1 MRWII
6 DPVHSSVE
14 FAILHMAVAK
24 TRGRFKQLRGEIE
37 TSDEAE
43 VGTPAPVSRA
53 GGLQAVNLVIEAE
66 SVDTGDFR
74 RDAHLT
80 SPDFLDVARYPTLMF
95 QSTRVDTLGDG
106 RYLVRGDLTIRDRT
120 RPIALEVV
128 TTTPVEDA
136 GGGRRAGARAE
147 TQISRTEWGIDWNYP
162 LPSGGLLVG
171 DTVWFTIE
179 VEAVASAPIRAT

>member
-6 DPVHSSVE
+6 DSVHSSVE
-14 FAILHMAVAK
+14 FAILHMAIAK
-24 TRGRFKQLRGEIE
+24 TRGRFKQLQGEIE
-37 TSDEAE
+37 TDDD
-43 VGTPAPVSRA
+43 
-53 GGLQAVNLVIEAE
+53 GGLQAVNLVIEVE
-66 SVDTGDFR
+66 SIDTGDFR

-80 SPDFLDVARYPTLMF
+80 SPDFLDAAGYPTLRF
-95 QSTRVDTLGDG
+95 QSTRVDALGDG
-106 RYLVRGDLTIRDRT
+106 RYLVCGDVTIRDRT

-147 TQISRTEWGIDWNYP
+147 AQISRTEWGIDWNYP

-171 DTVWFTIE
+171 DTVWFTID
-179 VEAVASAPIRAT
+179 VEAVASMSTTAR

>member
-1 MRWII
+1 MRWTI

-37 TSDEAE
+37 TSDD
-43 VGTPAPVSRA
+43 

-66 SVDTGDFR
+66 SIDTGDFR

-95 QSTRVDTLGDG
+95 QSTRVDAQGDG

-120 RPIALEVV
+120 RPIVLEVV
-128 TTTPVEDA
+128 TTSPVEDA
-136 GGGRRAGARAE
+136 EGGRRAGARAE
-147 TQISRTEWGIDWNYP
+147 AQISRTEWGIDWNYP

-171 DTVWFTIE
+171 DTVWFTID
-179 VEAVASAPIRAT
+179 VEAVASMSTTAR